1 MKGIVRSVTPFI
13 LAPLEM
19 EFRCSAVRNS
29 AELAL
34 TLFAN

>member
-1 MKGIVRSVTPFI
+1 MKDIVQRVSPFI

-19 EFRCSAVRNS
+19 DFRCSAVRNS
-29 AELAL
+29 AEPML